1 MSFTIFTDTSGNIDS
16 ALAKKYDIKIPISK
30 NIGVAQELIIE
41 TINELSEGHYPK
53 KKNSVM
59 MLCDGTV
66 LDKDSIV
73 KDCGLKNGDTII
85 IV

>member
-1 MSFTIFTDTSGNIDS
+1 MNNKILLTVKVPMIE
-16 ALAKKYDIKIPISK
+16 KKYDIKIPISK
-30 NIGVAQELIIE
+30 NIGVAQGLLIE

-53 KKNSVM
+53 KKDAVI

-66 LDKDSIV
+66 LDKESIV

>member
-1 MSFTIFTDTSGNIDS
+1 MNNKILLTVKVPMIE
-16 ALAKKYDIKIPISK
+16 KKYDIKIPISK
-30 NIGVAQELIIE
+30 NIGVATELLVE
-41 TINELSEGHYPK
+41 TINELSEGHYPNK
-53 KKNSVM
+53 KDAVI

>member
-1 MSFTIFTDTSGNIDS
+1 MNNKILLTVKVPMIE
-16 ALAKKYDIKIPISK
+16 KKYDIKIPISK
-30 NIGVAQELIIE
+30 NIGVAAELIIE

-53 KKNSVM
+53 KKDAVL
-59 MLCDGTV
+59 MLCDGTI

-73 KDCGLKNGDTII
+73 KDCGLKNGDSII